1 MNLTK
6 EYDCMKKVISAMVIM
21 FILLVPLGGIWEFFL
36 QPIIDGGVE
45 QSFLYPIYAGII
57 LLAGLVVGCTVIL
70 LEEIRS
76 IKK

>member
-36 QPIIDGGVE
+36 QPMIGGGVE
-45 QSFLYPIYAGII
+45 QSFLYPIYVGII
-57 LLAGLVVGCTVIL
+57 LLAGLVIGCTVIL